1 MYEAYYGLRTKPFSI
16 LPDPHFIY
24 WAQPHSMAFSML
36 EYGVHEPRRIYRHHW
51 RSRFGQDHP
60 CSAPAREVARRHHV
74 GLVTNAQGDRG
85 DLLHWLMASL
95 GQDFRDN
102 SYVGLYQKFEAFLVD
117 QHRHGRRTVVIVDEA
132 QNLGAK
138 SLEELRMMSNLNTAQ
153 QELLQIILVGQPQL
167 KTLLSKP
174 ELVQFAQ
181 RVGSDFHLVP
191 LPHED
196 VTPYIDHR
204 LAVAGAERTL
214 FTEEACELVA
224 TVTGGTPRLIN
235 VLCDTSLMY
244 GFGSGAEFISS
255 QIVQSVIDDKRVH
268 GVFAPAP
275 AYSSRVG

>member
-1 MYEAYYGLRTKPFSI
+1 M
-16 LPDPHFIY
+16 
-24 WAQPHSMAFSML
+24 
-36 EYGVHEPRRIYRHHW
+36 
-51 RSRFGQDHP
+51 
-60 CSAPAREVARRHHV
+60 
-74 GLVTNAQGDRG
+74 TNAQGDRG

-95 GQDFRDN
+95 GQDFRDD

-117 QHRHGRRTVVIVDEA
+117 QHRLGRRTVVIVDEA

-191 LPHED
+191 LQHDD

-204 LAVAGAERTL
+204 LAVAGADRTL

-224 TVTGGTPRLIN
+224 HATGGTPRLIN

-255 QIVQSVIDDKRVH
+255 ADRPVRHRRQAHPRRVRT
-268 GVFAPAP
+268 GSGISKSCGLGDW
-275 AYSSRVG
+275 SSRSGGPEGHHHRTELGNEIPERVARAIEPEFLSTEGAQAEAEPVSDTRLDHGRSPDQCSMKY